1 MEELRQLK
9 VRRYGSDKRQVRG
22 LCFNRVVRSYDFS
35 SY

>member
-9 VRRYGSDKRQVRG
+9 VRRYGSDKRQARG
-22 LCFNRVVRSYDFS
+22 VCFNRKARSYDSS